1 MSDIPEEIRK
11 MFPDQ
16 PIHKLDIDDSGE
28 LHILASAEPLN
39 DPEFENMP
47 IEQVNQYLREHGYD
61 PEQVG
66 IHGKFLQELVK
77 RISALEAEVEALKA
91 ERRWTPV
98 VEGVPNGED
107 VLVIFRQYE
116 DSDPEIGVGVHS
128 EFCISSHPEHWLV
141 GNWYGKY
148 VFKDEELGIVT
159 HWMPLPEPPEGAR

>member
-1 MSDIPEEIRK
+1 MSEIPEEIRK

-66 IHGKFLQELVK
+66 IHGKFLQELLK
-77 RISALEAEVEALKA
+77 RISTLEADKLAAESKQREADLMVERLIEAGDKMADEL
-91 ERRWTPV
+91 
-98 VEGVPNGED
+98 
-107 VLVIFRQYE
+107 
-116 DSDPEIGVGVHS
+116 HS
-128 EFCISSHPEHWLV
+128 VRTRTI
-141 GNWYGKY
+141 
-148 VFKDEELGIVT
+148 
-159 HWMPLPEPPEGAR
+159 

>member
-66 IHGKFLQELVK
+66 IHGKFLQELLK
-77 RISALEAEVEALKA
+77 RISALEAEVEALRPFRDGYDIKDKQPPTGQPIRVLTA
-91 ERRWTPV
+91 DGRTWFDYVYHPAFDNQIIDNRR
-98 VEGVPNGED
+98 
-107 VLVIFRQYE
+107 
-116 DSDPEIGVGVHS
+116 
-128 EFCISSHPEHWLV
+128 
-141 GNWYGKY
+141 
-148 VFKDEELGIVT
+148 IVR
-159 HWMPLPEPPEGAR
+159 WWPLPEVKEQG